1 MGLHLLICSPACPIA
16 TSTACRMLCTA
27 RMFYES
33 HGQPQQKHKR
43 GTNLVAPGVP
53 ETAVGAHLNEPLDV
67 SLDLKVPLICVVV
80 HVLPGRKVLPPI
92 QHPCRNV
99 KVEWSLNHLLPHL
112 PIRCIHTLQVEEIE
126 PLAVTIQKGA
136 TERSWPAQKRLYFF
150 CVALGCIKTVSLCPM
165 CVCLHTEE
173 EAVAKCC
180 ILCTHIN
187 NQYVTVHSYQ

>member
-1 MGLHLLICSPACPIA
+1 MGLHLLICSPACPIT
-16 TSTACRMLCTA
+16 TSTACRMLCTP

-33 HGQPQQKHKR
+33 HGQPQQKHER

-53 ETAVGAHLNEPLDV
+53 ETAVGAHLDEPLDV

-112 PIRCIHTLQVEEIE
+112 PIMCNPHTTSRRNRTTGINDSTMSNRAFIAGPEKV
-126 PLAVTIQKGA
+126 V
-136 TERSWPAQKRLYFF
+136 FF
-150 CVALGCIKTVSLCPM
+150 CVAFRCIKTVSLCPM
-165 CVCLHTEE
+165 CGCLHTAEKV
-173 EAVAKCC
+173 VAKFY
-180 ILCTHIN
+180 ILCTHIDN
-187 NQYVTVHSYQ
+187 